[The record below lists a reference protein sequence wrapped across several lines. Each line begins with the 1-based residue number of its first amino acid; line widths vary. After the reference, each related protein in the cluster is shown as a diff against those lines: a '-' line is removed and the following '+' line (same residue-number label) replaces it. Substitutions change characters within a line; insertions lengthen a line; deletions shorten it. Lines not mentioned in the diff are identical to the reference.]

1 MNQLLG
7 ERVAM
12 TKQPAQIPSDF
23 TIRVAV
29 LTVSD
34 RASNGAYT
42 DQSGPA
48 VESAVSKYASDSGN
62 AAHVIARKVVPDDE
76 SSISEAIRAWADM
89 KNGDAPTMILTTGG
103 TGFAKRDV
111 TPEATKKVL
120 DKTATALAAC
130 ITLEAT
136 RLEPFSLLSRAVAG
150 SRKRTLVFNLP
161 GRPKAVR
168 ENLAIAMPKLAQ
180 AAYHVSKGV

>member
-1 MNQLLG
+1 MNQILG
-7 ERVAM
+7 ECVGM
-12 TKQPAQIPSDF
+12 TRHPARIPSDF
-23 TIRVAV
+23 KIRVAV

-34 RASNGAYT
+34 RASEGTYE

-48 VESAVSKYASDSGN
+48 VESGVIKYASESGN
-62 AAHVIARKVVPDDE
+62 AVHVIAKKIVPDDE

-89 KNGDAPTMILTTGG
+89 KDDDAPTMILTTGG

-120 DKTATALAAC
+120 DKMATALAAC

-136 RLEPFSLLSRAVAG
+136 RFEPFSLLSRAVAG

-161 GRPKAVR
+161 GRPKAVK